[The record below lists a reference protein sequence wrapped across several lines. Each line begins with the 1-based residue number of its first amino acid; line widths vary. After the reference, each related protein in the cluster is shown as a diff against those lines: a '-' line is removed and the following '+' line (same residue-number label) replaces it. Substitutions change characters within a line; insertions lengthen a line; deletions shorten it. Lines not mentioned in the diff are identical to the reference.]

1 MKNHSRVEEVA
12 LIARPK
18 CGVRASRKGFGC
30 LLDTR
35 MVSQSVQWNLSKP
48 AVLVKLWLLNFLL
61 FVYMTQNP
69 NLIYM
74 KSSKHLCRCTQK
86 LKALQIQ
93 NPNSGQFVHGG
104 PFKKNIASRNS
115 FAVQPH
121 NRINRKERN
130 DQSHEISS
138 RFWCAQ
144 SKSPP

>member
-1 MKNHSRVEEVA
+1 MKSLQISCSCETLVA
-12 LIARPK
+12 KFPSF
-18 CGVRASRKGFGC
+18 C
-30 LLDTR
+30 
-35 MVSQSVQWNLSKP
+35 
-48 AVLVKLWLLNFLL
+48 
-61 FVYMTQNP
+61 VYGPEPEP
-69 NLIYM
+69 NLHEEFQTFVQI
-74 KSSKHLCRCTQK
+74 QK

-138 RFWCAQ
+138 RF
-144 SKSPP
+144 